1 MIFINLLAMLK
12 LVIMQS
18 SNTYFKIRM
27 VCSLL
32 LGLAVVYGLVGSIE
46 KNALWL
52 ALLMGLFM
60 ISILFDLLVL
70 YKKKAACPDKGKY
83 LYLDAGAMCVWW
95 ILFFAVDG
103 YFSLGVVCALVT
115 ITLVND
121 VLYHLYS
128 R

>member
-1 MIFINLLAMLK
+1 MLK

-32 LGLAVVYGLVGSIE
+32 LGLAVVYGLVESIE

-70 YKKKAACPDKGKY
+70 YKKKEACPDKGKY